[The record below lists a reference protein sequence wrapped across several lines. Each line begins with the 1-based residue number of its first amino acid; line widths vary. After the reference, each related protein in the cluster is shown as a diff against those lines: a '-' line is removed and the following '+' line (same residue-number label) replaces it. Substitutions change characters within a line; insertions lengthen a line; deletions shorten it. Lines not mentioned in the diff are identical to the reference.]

1 MLSLTNSHMLDFDPQ
16 CASPYALLAK
26 VTLKNL
32 SIIRENWDKTV
43 DGNMKRYDAGYG
55 AANK

>member
-1 MLSLTNSHMLDFDPQ
+1 MLDFDPQ

-32 SIIRENWDKTV
+32 SIIREN
-43 DGNMKRYDAGYG
+43 
-55 AANK
+55 